1 MSNVG
6 GTSLHGARKLCEH
19 GRHGSDGWEHVLS
32 TGAELWREWERMGAL
47 RPQHYDRDVADRVRA
62 ALGSP
67 SSNDL
72 TVAELLAAA
81 AWSPR
86 DLIHALAPV
95 VSSFVGMMRDLL
107 ALLNRVDA
115 TAGTG
120 ENLRLVYEF
129 DEGDVIDE
137 SLANLRETV
146 QRVENVMAMMP
157 SLTFRHDHA
166 WSSPIRNSGSLDH
179 AAALLGVDDGDLAH
193 WRFANGLPSPAPT
206 GRVRVDDVVQRYLIV
221 LDAVLDRLALRGDD
235 AAEVREWLSATR
247 DDPDATDVDLEEA
260 ATDFWVLFEVAA
272 VHRFV
277 DEVRGGSR
285 VTDDILDGIEGWLA
299 GFQSDEYEETMV
311 ERLVE
316 ELTDVLSL
324 PVWGRRHELYS
335 AWVASQIDQA
345 LERSR
350 LEFVVTGGALRF
362 PFRPTL
368 LARLDPPPSG
378 SSPPSGGIEFWCE
391 VRSSATAPLG
401 EGRKGGIQPD
411 YRFLRT
417 NAAGSE
423 TVAAIEVK
431 QYLRPANK
439 NPGEALRDYVVG
451 LHSATVLLVAH
462 GPLGARVLDRV
473 PASERHRAL
482 IHSHVRVGCPHES
495 AAFRDDIAKLFPPAL
510 EPPITRLEL
519 RWGRSTHDLD
529 LHVLEPDGEETSWQS
544 TSTRHSSMRKDA
556 FDGGPE
562 IVDVAVARS
571 GPLHVWVH
579 LFSND
584 AASVR
589 HAAPEVSFVRADGPA
604 LVLVPRTDAPVD
616 EARRWYVGEI
626 DPHGRVLVSPFSRS
640 RDDASPGRPGRF
652 HDG

>member
-1 MSNVG
+1 MF
-6 GTSLHGARKLCEH
+6 
-19 GRHGSDGWEHVLS
+19 S
-32 TGAELWREWERMGAL
+32 TGAELWREWERTGAL

-67 SSNDL
+67 LSNDL
-72 TVAELLAAA
+72 TVAELLAAK

-86 DLIHALAPV
+86 DLIHALAPLV
-95 VSSFVGMMRDLL
+95 NSFVGMMRDLL
-107 ALLNRVDA
+107 ALLNRVGA

-129 DEGDVIDE
+129 AEGDVIDE

-157 SLTFRHDHA
+157 SLTFRRDHA
-166 WSSPIRNSGSLDH
+166 WSSPIRNAGSLAH

-206 GRVRVDDVVQRYLIV
+206 GRVRVDEVVQRYVNV
-221 LDAVLDRLALRGDD
+221 LHAVLDRLALRGDD
-235 AAEVREWLSATR
+235 VAEVGDWLRATR
-247 DDPDATDVDLEEA
+247 HDREANDIDLAEA
-260 ATDFWVLFEVAA
+260 ATDFWVLSEVAA

-285 VTDDILDGIEGWLA
+285 VADEILDGIQGWLA
-299 GFQSDEYEETMV
+299 GFQSDVYEATMV
-311 ERLVE
+311 ECLVE

-324 PVWGRRHELYS
+324 PAWGRRHELYS

-350 LEFVVTGGALRF
+350 LEFVVTDGALRF

-368 LARLDPPPSG
+368 LARLDPPSGPST
-378 SSPPSGGIEFWCE
+378 PSGGIEFWCE

-411 YRFLRT
+411 YRFIRT
-417 NAAGSE
+417 NAEGSE

-451 LHSATVLLVAH
+451 LPSATVLLVAH

-482 IHSHVRVGCPHES
+482 VHAHVRVGRPRES
-495 AAFRDDIAKLFPPAL
+495 AAFRDDIARLFPPAVEAPL
-510 EPPITRLEL
+510 TRIESAAFRDDTTMFAPAVEAPVTRLEL
-519 RWGRSTHDLD
+519 RWRRSTGDLD
-529 LHVLEPDGEETSWQS
+529 LHVLGPDGEETSWQS
-544 TSTRHSSMRKDA
+544 TSTRHSSLREDA

-562 IVDVAVARS
+562 IVDLAAPRS

-579 LFSND
+579 LFSKD

-589 HAAPEVSFVRADGPA
+589 HAGPEVSFVRADGSP

-626 DPHGRVLVSPFSRS
+626 DAHGRVLVSPSSRS
-640 RDDASPGRPGRF
+640 RNDASPRQPERC